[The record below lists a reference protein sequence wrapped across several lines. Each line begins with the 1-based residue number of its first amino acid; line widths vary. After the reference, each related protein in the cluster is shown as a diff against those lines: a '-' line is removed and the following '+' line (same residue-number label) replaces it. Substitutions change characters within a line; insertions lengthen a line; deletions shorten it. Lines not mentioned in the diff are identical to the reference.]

1 MNQNDSARPKWIKG
15 FAQEN
20 NDWTTMQEIY
30 KIDVKKHIM
39 FQANNDNSN
48 NQQYPKGFEKL
59 QPRVI

>member
-1 MNQNDSARPKWIKG
+1 
-15 FAQEN
+15 
-20 NDWTTMQEIY
+20 MQEIY

-39 FQANNDNSN
+39 FEANNDNSN